1 MPWEGVIPTLIKP
14 AFHMGRRLFL
24 AFTASAKGIFFVIL
38 QPLRAMHTNPP
49 PTAARTEW
57 EVNSVPTAFANRKQF
72 SG

>member
-1 MPWEGVIPTLIKP
+1 MPWEGVILPLIKP
-14 AFHMGRRLFL
+14 AFHTGRRLFL

-49 PTAARTEW
+49 PTATRTEW

>member
-1 MPWEGVIPTLIKP
+1 MPWEGDIPTLIKP

-38 QPLRAMHTNPP
+38 QPLMAMHTNPAP
-49 PTAARTEW
+49 AAARTEW

>member
-1 MPWEGVIPTLIKP
+1 
-14 AFHMGRRLFL
+14 MGRRLFL

-38 QPLRAMHTNPP
+38 QLLRAMHTNPP

-57 EVNSVPTAFANRKQF
+57 EENSVPTAFANRKQF